1 VIHFSLAHYERAPAG
16 EREKIEAAIHEG
28 FKAGEALYIT
38 DYACDG
44 VSQEQ
49 VGQNVARVRDALR
62 RVEIDEG
69 FVGIDGKPVKRR
81 SFCVINEFD
90 HPGIDFSY
98 ISGQVGVCDGDP
110 ESLLKGL
117 SILRAS
123 PELVRAL
130 EQNNRLMNRVI
141 GVVMGVLGRNL
152 RIPEEYFR
160 EHVLKRSTYR
170 QRLAYYDGAVSDS
183 LCGVHPDG
191 NLLSF
196 LITDRKGFRY
206 FDSQFR
212 VHEPEPMGIVCL
224 VGSLLWRWS
233 RGLYPPV
240 FHYVKQMS
248 GESKTSIVYLYNL
261 ENNKTFRVAP
271 YDGSREVYVNDI
283 KRYKPEDLSRD
294 GPFAEVFDALIERVK
309 YE

>member
-1 VIHFSLAHYERAPAG
+1 MIHFSLAHYESASAS
-16 EREKIEAAIHEG
+16 ERLKIETAIHEG
-28 FKAGEALYIT
+28 FIAGEALYIT
-38 DYACDG
+38 DYAGDG

-49 VGQNVARVRDALR
+49 VTRNLARVREVLR
-62 RVEIDEG
+62 QIEIDEG

-81 SFCVINEFD
+81 SFCTINEFD
-90 HPGIDFSY
+90 RPGIDFSY
-98 ISGQVGVCDGDP
+98 ISEQVGVCDGDA

-123 PELVRAL
+123 PELVGAL

-141 GVVMGVLGRNL
+141 GVVMDILGRNL
-152 RIPEEYFR
+152 RIHEEYFR
-160 EHVLKRSTYR
+160 EHVLQRSTYR

-212 VHEPEPMGIVCL
+212 VHEPEPLGIVCL
-224 VGSLLWRWS
+224 VGSLLWRWT

-248 GESKTSIVYLYNL
+248 GKSKTSIVYLYNL
-261 ENNKTFRVAP
+261 EINKTFRVAP
-271 YDGSREVYVNDI
+271 DDGSEEFYVNDI
-283 KRYKPEDLSRD
+283 KKYKPEDLSRD
-294 GPFAEVFDALIERVK
+294 GPFAEVFDALIEKVK

>member
-1 VIHFSLAHYERAPAG
+1 MIHFSLARYERASAG
-16 EREKIEAAIHEG
+16 ERVKIETAIHEG
-28 FKAGEALYIT
+28 FKTGEALYII
-38 DYACDG
+38 DYECAG
-44 VSQEQ
+44 ISQERVSQ
-49 VGQNVARVRDALR
+49 NVTLVRDALR

-81 SFCVINEFD
+81 SFCIINEFD
-90 HPGIDFSY
+90 CPSIDFSY

-123 PELVRAL
+123 PELVRAI

-141 GVVMGVLGRNL
+141 GVVMEILRRNL
-152 RIPEEYFR
+152 QIHEEYYR
-160 EHVLKRSTYR
+160 GHVLKRSTYR
-170 QRLAYYDGAVSDS
+170 QRLAYYDGAVHDS

-224 VGSLLWRWS
+224 VGSLLWRWT

-248 GESKTSIVYLYNL
+248 GESKTSLVYLYNL
-261 ENNKTFRVAP
+261 ENNKTFRAAP
-271 YDGSREVYVNDI
+271 YDESEEFYVNDI
-283 KRYKPEDLSRD
+283 KKYKPEDLSRD
-294 GPFAEVFDALIERVK
+294 GPFAEVFDTLIERVK